1 MNSPPRLLLG
11 SSSPSTV
18 DAIDGSSLSY
28 FIPLATEF
36 DLDQVLKAPE
46 GGSIQSRLD
55 AVEPR
60 DVLFF
65 GMANLQ
71 HPGLPFLTCSFPDAR

>member
-1 MNSPPRLLLG
+1 MASPRLLPG
-11 SSSPSTV
+11 SPSAV

-36 DLDQVLKAPE
+36 DLGHVLNAPE
-46 GGSIQSRLD
+46 GGSIQARLD

-65 GMANLQ
+65 GTVNVQ